1 MRFSRSNDYSGSGCA
16 VGAVL
21 CRPLAVRFASIAL
34 AAVLAASFMPVAAL
48 AVEDAPADSDGAQS
62 QPAQAEQ
69 IQQGA
74 LPGATEESAVSLEPA
89 ASEQPVASEQL
100 EVIGPDDSDSQPS
113 AEAPSAIED
122 DSEAGSSEG
131 EDEELSTL
139 DNGGVGIADK
149 YYTISVGESITL
161 KGLDPLLGDNHQW
174 DFLNTGAATV
184 QAQGKYATIT
194 GVVPTNGYI
203 ELRHFWGEGSAFF
216 ERCWIKVAKASI
228 EDKVTLEVNGVDVIY
243 DNQSHTPKVTA
254 TDTGEHDVV
263 VEYSTDNENWST
275 EIGSASVR
283 NVSDSKTIWV
293 RASVP
298 DYYEGYVV
306 QSAEMKVNPREMTLI
321 SGDLQKE
328 YDGEPLV
335 NGLNP
340 VYGKGFVGRDEG
352 ASYRFTGSQTEVGE
366 SPNSFEYTLNSR
378 TKAEN
383 YTINLEFGTLKVIG
397 PDTRPELVVRANSDT
412 FLYNGKEISV
422 DGFEQLSFRIQG
434 ETYTVSGLEA
444 YGSGVEPG
452 DYPVEVTGTPVV
464 TDGKG
469 NDVTERFHV
478 KTVNGTLRILD
489 WNGGPS
495 AGSSAASGSSGSF
508 DKPTGSTVGTVRV
521 SGTQASTK
529 PASVSAKT
537 GDGIVLYAV
546 GLAGAAVAAG
556 AVALLARKKRDAG
569 R

>member
-495 AGSSAASGSSGSF
+495 AGSSAASGSSGSS
-508 DKPTGSTVGTVRV
+508 DKPTGSTVGTVRA
-521 SGTQASTK
+521 SGTQDSTK

-537 GDGIVLYAV
+537 GDSAVLYAV

>member
-243 DNQSHTPKVTA
+243 DNQSHTPKVMA

>member
-34 AAVLAASFMPVAAL
+34 AAVLAASFMPVDAL

>member
-1 MRFSRSNDYSGSGCA
+1 
-16 VGAVL
+16 
-21 CRPLAVRFASIAL
+21 
-34 AAVLAASFMPVAAL
+34 
-48 AVEDAPADSDGAQS
+48 
-62 QPAQAEQ
+62 
-69 IQQGA
+69 
-74 LPGATEESAVSLEPA
+74 
-89 ASEQPVASEQL
+89 
-100 EVIGPDDSDSQPS
+100 
-113 AEAPSAIED
+113 
-122 DSEAGSSEG
+122 
-131 EDEELSTL
+131 
-139 DNGGVGIADK
+139 
-149 YYTISVGESITL
+149 
-161 KGLDPLLGDNHQW
+161 
-174 DFLNTGAATV
+174 
-184 QAQGKYATIT
+184 
-194 GVVPTNGYI
+194 
-203 ELRHFWGEGSAFF
+203 
-216 ERCWIKVAKASI
+216 
-228 EDKVTLEVNGVDVIY
+228 
-243 DNQSHTPKVTA
+243 
-254 TDTGEHDVV
+254 
-263 VEYSTDNENWST
+263 
-275 EIGSASVR
+275 
-283 NVSDSKTIWV
+283 
-293 RASVP
+293 
-298 DYYEGYVV
+298 
-306 QSAEMKVNPREMTLI
+306 MKVNPREMTLI

-556 AVALLARKKRDAG
+556 AVALLARKKRDTG

>member
-275 EIGSASVR
+275 EIGFASVR

>member
-508 DKPTGSTVGTVRV
+508 DKSTGSTVGTVRV

>member
-1 MRFSRSNDYSGSGCA
+1 MRFSRCDSYSWTG
-16 VGAVL
+16 
-21 CRPLAVRFASIAL
+21 RPVETASLRLLSARFASVVL
-34 AAVLAASFMPVAAL
+34 AAVLAASFIPVTAFAEEGEP
-48 AVEDAPADSDGAQS
+48 VDPDDMQN
-62 QPAQAEQ
+62 QPAQTEQ
-69 IQQGA
+69 TQQGA
-74 LPGATEESAVSLEPA
+74 QPESTEQSAVPVEPA
-89 ASEQPVASEQL
+89 TSEQPVASESL
-100 EVIGPDDSDSQPS
+100 EATGSDDSDGQPS
-113 AEAPSAIED
+113 AETPSAIED
-122 DSEAGSSEG
+122 DAKEASSKE
-131 EDEELSTL
+131 EDEELSTF
-139 DNGGVGIADK
+139 DNGGVGIADEEF
-149 YYTISVGESITL
+149 TVAVGESISL
-161 KGLDPLLGDNHQW
+161 ESSV
-174 DFLNTGAATV
+174 TGTDHRWEFPDSKSATV
-184 QAQGKYATIT
+184 QFQGGCATVA
-194 GVVPTNGYI
+194 GVVPTDGYI
-203 ELRHFWGEGSAFF
+203 ELRHYYGSEDGAF
-216 ERCWIKVAKASI
+216 ERCWIKVVKPSI
-228 EDKVTLEVNGVDVIY
+228 EGKVTLEVSGVDVIY

-254 TDTGEHDVV
+254 TDSAGHDVV

-321 SGDLQKE
+321 SVNLQKE

-335 NGLNP
+335 NGLNA
-340 VYGKGFVGRDEG
+340 VLGKGFVGRDEG

-383 YTINLEFGTLKVIG
+383 YTIKLEFGTLKVIG

-422 DGFEQLSFRIQG
+422 DGFEELSFRIQG

-452 DYPVEVTGTPVV
+452 DYPVEITGTAVV
-464 TDGKG
+464 TDSKG

-495 AGSSAASGSSGSF
+495 VGSSAASGSSGSS
-508 DKPTGSTVGTVRV
+508 DKPTGSTAGTVKA

-529 PASVSAKT
+529 PASVSGKT
-537 GDGIVLYAV
+537 GDSAVLYAV
-546 GLAGAAVAAG
+546 GLAGAAAAAG
-556 AVALLARKKRDAG
+556 AVAFFARRKSSG

>member
-1 MRFSRSNDYSGSGCA
+1 MRFSRSNNYSGSGRA

-21 CRPLAVRFASIAL
+21 HRSLAARFASIAL
-34 AAVLAASFMPVAAL
+34 AAVLAASFVPVTAF
-48 AVEDAPADSDGAQS
+48 AVEDAPADLDGVQN
-62 QPAQAEQ
+62 QPAQTEQ
-69 IQQGA
+69 TQQGA
-74 LPGATEESAVSLEPA
+74 LPGATEEPAVSEDPA
-89 ASEQPVASEQL
+89 ASEQPVASDQL
-100 EVIGPDDSDSQPS
+100 EIIGPDDSNSQPS

-122 DSEAGSSEG
+122 DSGEASSQE
-131 EDEELSTL
+131 EDEELSTF

-149 YYTISVGESITL
+149 YYTITVGESITL

-174 DFLNTGAATV
+174 DLLNTGAVTV
-184 QAQGKYATIT
+184 QVQGRYATIT
-194 GVVPTNGYI
+194 GIVPTDSYF

-228 EDKVTLEVNGVDVIY
+228 EDKVTLEVDGVDVIY

-254 TDTGEHDVV
+254 TDTGGHDVV
-263 VEYSTDNENWST
+263 VEYSNDNEDWST
-275 EIGSASVR
+275 DIGTVSVR

-298 DYYEGYVV
+298 DYYEGFVV

-352 ASYRFTGSQTEVGE
+352 AYYHFTGSQTEVGE
-366 SPNSFEYTLNSR
+366 SPNSFEYELNSR

-383 YTINLEFGTLKVIG
+383 YTINLQFGTLKVIG
-397 PDTRPELVVRANSDT
+397 PDTRPELVVRSNSET
-412 FLYNGKEISV
+412 YLYSGKEISLS
-422 DGFEQLSFRIQG
+422 GFEELSFRIQG

-452 DYPVEVTGTPVV
+452 DYPVEITGTPVV

>member
-1 MRFSRSNDYSGSGCA
+1 MRFSRSNNYSGSGRA

-21 CRPLAVRFASIAL
+21 HRSLAARFASIAL
-34 AAVLAASFMPVAAL
+34 AAVLAASFVPVTAF
-48 AVEDAPADSDGAQS
+48 AVEDAPADSDGEQN
-62 QPAQAEQ
+62 QPAQTEQ
-69 IQQGA
+69 TQQGA
-74 LPGATEESAVSLEPA
+74 LPGATEEPAVSEEPA
-89 ASEQPVASEQL
+89 ASEQPVASDQL
-100 EVIGPDDSDSQPS
+100 ELIGPDDSDSQPS

-495 AGSSAASGSSGSF
+495 VGSSAASGSSGSS
-508 DKPTGSTVGTVRV
+508 DKPTGSTVGTVRA
-521 SGTQASTK
+521 SGTQDSTK

-537 GDGIVLYAV
+537 GDSAVLYAV

>member
-1 MRFSRSNDYSGSGCA
+1 MRFSRSNDYSGSGRA

-495 AGSSAASGSSGSF
+495 VGSSAASGSSGSS
-508 DKPTGSTVGTVRV
+508 DKPTGSTVGTVRA
-521 SGTQASTK
+521 SGTQDSTK

-537 GDGIVLYAV
+537 GDSAVLYAV

-556 AVALLARKKRDAG
+556 AVALLARKKRDTG